1 MRISGVRCATAGLLV
16 VVAGLLAAC
25 GAAHPRPGARPAG
38 ARPPAHAR
46 ATAGARLPHGSRP
59 SVLAP
64 GTAGRDGR
72 QTYRADRPGQAVL
85 VSDARGCLILRH
97 PEARRVTTRT
107 CPVAT
112 VTVVP

>member
-1 MRISGVRCATAGLLV
+1 V
-16 VVAGLLAAC
+16 VTGLLASCSAGHVRPLAAGQRIGVHVAE
-25 GAAHPRPGARPAG
+25 GA
-38 ARPPAHAR
+38 
-46 ATAGARLPHGSRP
+46 LPHGSRP

>member
-25 GAAHPRPGARPAG
+25 GAAHPRPGARP
-38 ARPPAHAR
+38 
-46 ATAGARLPHGSRP
+46 AGARLPHGSRP